1 MIKQLAHLC
10 FFTNQLDRMIVFY
23 RDVLGCPV
31 KFTMCNNDGFEFG
44 HYFALGERTFIEIFD
59 QAGAIKQWGG
69 DKVPRRPSGSDER
82 YRHFSFEVSGI
93 EGFCA
98 RLRAKGVEVTP
109 VKTEMDHSKQAWLKD
124 PDGNAIELMEYTPRS
139 LQLVGGKVP

>member
-10 FFTNQLDRMIVFY
+10 FFTNQLDRMIGFY

-31 KFTMCNNDGFEFG
+31 KFTMRNDDGFEFG
-44 HYFALGERTFIEIFD
+44 YYFASGGRTFIEIFD

-69 DKVPRRPSGSDER
+69 KMAPLQSSDGDR

-124 PDGNAIELMEYTPRS
+124 PDGNAIELMEYTPQS
-139 LQLVGGKVP
+139 LQL